1 MPSGTG
7 KTISLLALIIAYII
21 QFPEKLTKLV
31 YCSRTVPEIEKTVNE
46 LKRLLIFYKKETK
59 NEQLKFLGL
68 SLSSRKNLCIN
79 KKVNK
84 PNESKDVDSR
94 CMNLTASFVRD
105 KAKSD
110 KTVELCEYYENFD
123 LNGKLEMI
131 PSGVYNLD
139 DLKEYGKTKGYCPYF
154 LARYTMLHANVVIYS
169 YYYLLDPKIAEIVS
183 KDLPKQTV
191 IVFDEAHNID
201 NVCIESMSITINNK
215 LLKRCSENL
224 ENLTTQI
231 KKVKE
236 IDENR
241 LQNEYQRLV
250 DGLKEAQIARET
262 DIVLSNPILPK
273 DILDEAIPGNIRKA
287 EHFIIF
293 MKRFLEYIKTR
304 LKIAHKVQESPQSFL
319 SDIQNKVCIDRK
331 PLRFCYERLKSL
343 VKSLELTD
351 LHNYSALI
359 LLMNFATMVS
369 TYLKGFTII
378 IEAPMEMP
386 RTSTSVLNI
395 ELTQPVL
402 YFACMDASIAI
413 RPVFDR
419 FQSVIITSGTLSP
432 LDMYPKILDFQASN
446 TVSLPMTLARPC
458 ICPMIVARGNDQVTM
473 SSRFESRDDISVIR
487 NYGLLVVE
495 MSTIVPDGIVCFF
508 TSYTFMETIIGAW
521 NEQGIIDQI
530 LKNKLLFVETQ
541 DSIETSLALF
551 NFCKACE
558 NGRGAILLSVARGK
572 VSEGIDFS
580 NHLGRCIIM
589 IGIPYVYTL
598 SSVLRARLEHLREMY
613 QIKENDFLTFD
624 AMRHAAQC
632 VGRALRGKTDY
643 GIMCFADKRF
653 ARADK
658 REKLPL
664 WIRNFLNDCDC
675 NLSVE
680 EAIQKSKR
688 WLKQMAQPLT
698 HKDQLG
704 VSLLTLE
711 LLEEL
716 QQSDRQEI
724 IRK

>member
-1 MPSGTG
+1 M
-7 KTISLLALIIAYII
+7 
-21 QFPEKLTKLV
+21 
-31 YCSRTVPEIEKTVNE
+31 PEIEKSVNE
-46 LKRLLIFYKKETK
+46 LKRLLNYYKKEA
-59 NEQLKFLGL
+59 NLENLKFLGL

-79 KKVNK
+79 KKVNR

-94 CMNLTASFVRD
+94 CMNLTASFIREQ
-105 KAKSD
+105 AKSD
-110 KTVELCEYYENFD
+110 SKVELCEFYENFD
-123 LNGKLEMI
+123 ANGKLEML

-139 DLKEYGKTKGYCPYF
+139 DLKEYGRKNGYCPYF
-154 LARYTMLHANVVIYS
+154 LARYAMMHANVIIYS

-183 KDLPKQTV
+183 KELPKQTV
-191 IVFDEAHNID
+191 VVFDEAHNID

-224 ENLTTQI
+224 ENLSAQI
-231 KKVKE
+231 KKVKDV
-236 IDENR
+236 DEQR
-241 LQNEYQRLV
+241 LQSEYQRLV

-262 DIVLSNPILPK
+262 DIVLSNPILPR
-273 DILDEAIPGNIRKA
+273 DILDEAIPGNIRQA
-287 EHFIIF
+287 DHFIIF
-293 MKRFLEYIKTR
+293 MKRFLEYMKTR
-304 LKIAHKVQESPQSFL
+304 LKITHKIQESPQSFL
-319 SDIQNKVCIDRK
+319 SDIQNKVCIERK
-331 PLRFCYERLKSL
+331 PLRFCYERLRALIKI
-343 VKSLELTD
+343 LELTD
-351 LHNYSALI
+351 LHNYSSLI
-359 LLMNFATMVS
+359 LLMNFATMIS

-378 IEAPMEMP
+378 IESPIELP
-386 RTSTSVLNI
+386 KSGTSGLNI

-413 RPVFDR
+413 KPVFER

-432 LDMYPKILDFQASN
+432 LDMYSKILDFHVSN
-446 TVSLPMTLARPC
+446 TCSLPMTLSRPC

-473 SSRFESRDDISVIR
+473 SSRYESRDDISVIR

-495 MSTIVPDGIVCFF
+495 MSSIVPDGMVCFF
-508 TSYTFMETIIGAW
+508 TSYSFMETIIGAW
-521 NEQGIIDQI
+521 HEQGIIDQI

-541 DSIETSLALF
+541 DSVETSLALF
-551 NFCKACE
+551 NYCKACE

-598 SSVLRARLEHLREMY
+598 SSVLRARLEYLREMY

-632 VGRALRGKTDY
+632 VGRALRGKNDY

-664 WIRNFLNDCDC
+664 WIRNFLNDADC
-675 NLSVE
+675 NLSIE

-688 WLKQMAQPLT
+688 WLRQMAQP
-698 HKDQLG
+698 
-704 VSLLTLE
+704 
-711 LLEEL
+711 
-716 QQSDRQEI
+716 SDR
-724 IRK
+724 KSVV